1 MHKKGTNYETYLG
14 GELSLW
20 GEGGIQSQQE
30 KKIYQTCNRG
40 NFNFLQ
46 QAKHH
51 PSPNLD
57 TKTWNLRKEKTFEN
71 HLLTSWFEKI
81 HWVSG
86 VRRRGGL

>member
-1 MHKKGTNYETYLG
+1 MKHIWGGSYLYG
-14 GELSLW
+14 GR
-20 GEGGIQSQQE
+20 GESNHNRK